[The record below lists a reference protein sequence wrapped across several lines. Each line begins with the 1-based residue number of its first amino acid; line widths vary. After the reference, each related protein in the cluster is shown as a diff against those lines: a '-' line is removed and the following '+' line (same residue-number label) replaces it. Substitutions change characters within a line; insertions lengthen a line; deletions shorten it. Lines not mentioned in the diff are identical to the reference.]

1 MPAFWRHKEILSKV
15 VLSDVSTKNTVAP
28 QQAIRA
34 LRADTPNCTSFTSLT
49 KSEIDGNASADYAS
63 LANLE
68 NDDNEVRWYPLNI
81 YRSNPKKAFRIR
93 DAFFEKGFTTYLRLK
108 YQEVIRHEELQ
119 NEAKPVISNLIF
131 VEIKKKIVRELKHTD
146 PDFLSV
152 QFMTKPK
159 RSREEKSQ
167 IISVPQKEM
176 QNFIDAE
183 TREDVEGLRIPF
195 ELDEANAKPG
205 RKVRIIRGAFAGITG
220 EIKNYKTHRIVLV
233 RLSDLGLANA
243 ITKIP
248 KSDLQFL
255 E

>member
-1 MPAFWRHKEILSKV
+1 M
-15 VLSDVSTKNTVAP
+15 STKNTIAP

-34 LRADTPNCTSFTSLT
+34 LGADTPSCSQVTSLT
-49 KSEIDGNASADYAS
+49 KAETDGNASADYAG
-63 LANLE
+63 LPNLE
-68 NDDNEVRWYPLNI
+68 LDDNEVRWYPLNI
-81 YRSNPKKAFRIR
+81 YHSSSKKAFRIR

-108 YQEVIRHEELQ
+108 YQEVIRHDELQ

-131 VEIKKKIVRELKHTD
+131 VEIKKKIVRALKHTD

-167 IISVPQKEM
+167 IIFIPQKEM
-176 QNFIDAE
+176 ENFIDAE

-195 ELDEANAKPG
+195 EVDEANIKPG
-205 RKVRIIRGAFAGITG
+205 RKVRIIRGPFAGITG
-220 EIKNYKTHRIVLV
+220 EIKNFKTHRIVLV

>member
-1 MPAFWRHKEILSKV
+1 M
-15 VLSDVSTKNTVAP
+15 STKNNVAP

-34 LRADTPNCTSFTSLT
+34 NSADTPNYTPVTSLT
-49 KSEIDGNASADYAS
+49 KAQIDGNASADYAT

-68 NDDNEVRWYPLNI
+68 IDDNEVRWYPLNI
-81 YRSNPKKAFRIR
+81 YHSNPKKAFRIR

-108 YQEVIRHEELQ
+108 YREVIRHEELL
-119 NEAKPVISNLIF
+119 NEARPVINNLIF
-131 VEIKKKIVRELKHTD
+131 VEIKKKIVRELKHSD

-152 QFMTKPK
+152 QFMTRPK

-167 IISVPQKEM
+167 IISVPRKEM
-176 QNFIDAE
+176 ENFIDAE

-195 ELDEANAKPG
+195 EVDEANAKPG

-220 EIKNYKTHRIVLV
+220 EIKNFKTHRIVLV

>member
-15 VLSDVSTKNTVAP
+15 VLSDVSTKNTIAP

-34 LRADTPNCTSFTSLT
+34 LGADTPNYSPVTSLT
-49 KSEIDGNASADYAS
+49 KAETDGNASAD
-63 LANLE
+63 
-68 NDDNEVRWYPLNI
+68 
-81 YRSNPKKAFRIR
+81 NPKKAFRIR

-108 YQEVIRHEELQ
+108 YQEVICHDELQ

-167 IISVPQKEM
+167 IIFIPQKEM
-176 QNFIDAE
+176 ENFIDAE
-183 TREDVEGLRIPF
+183 TREDAEGLRIPF
-195 ELDEANAKPG
+195 EVNEATAKPG

-220 EIKNYKTHRIVLV
+220 EIKNFKTHRIVLV
-233 RLSDLGLANA
+233 RLSDLSSSNNPSPLSSRKATGRRFAGIQRGEISLR
-243 ITKIP
+243 P
-248 KSDLQFL
+248 YGGFPFVVVR
-255 E
+255 

>member
-1 MPAFWRHKEILSKV
+1 M
-15 VLSDVSTKNTVAP
+15 STKNTIAP

-34 LRADTPNCTSFTSLT
+34 NSADTPSFVPVTSLT
-49 KSEIDGNASADYAS
+49 KAETDGNACADYAS
-63 LANLE
+63 LPNLE
-68 NDDNEVRWYPLNI
+68 IDDNEVRWYPLNI
-81 YRSNPKKAFRIR
+81 YHSNPKKAFRIR

-108 YQEVIRHEELQ
+108 YHEVIRHEELLR
-119 NEAKPVISNLIF
+119 A
-131 VEIKKKIVRELKHTD
+131 LKHTD

-152 QFMTKPK
+152 QFMTKP
-159 RSREEKSQ
+159 RQSREEKSQ
-167 IISVPQKEM
+167 ILSVPQKEM
-176 QNFIDAE
+176 ENFIDAE

-195 ELDEANAKPG
+195 EVDEANVKPG
-205 RKVRIIRGAFAGITG
+205 RKVRIIRGPFAGITG
-220 EIKNYKTHRIVLV
+220 EIKNFKTHRIVLV

>member
-1 MPAFWRHKEILSKV
+1 M
-15 VLSDVSTKNTVAP
+15 STKNNVAG

-34 LRADTPNCTSFTSLT
+34 FRADTPSCSPVTSLT
-49 KSEIDGNASADYAS
+49 KAETDGNASADYAG

-68 NDDNEVRWYPLNI
+68 LDDNEVRWYPLNI
-81 YRSNPKKAFRIR
+81 YHSNPKKAFRIR

-108 YQEVIRHEELQ
+108 YQEAIRHDELQ
-119 NEAKPVISNLIF
+119 NEAKPVINNLIF

-176 QNFIDAE
+176 ENFIDAE

-195 ELDEANAKPG
+195 EFDEANATPG
-205 RKVRIIRGAFAGITG
+205 RKVRIIRGTFAGITG
-220 EIKNYKTHRIVLV
+220 EIKNFKTHRIVLV

>member
-1 MPAFWRHKEILSKV
+1 M
-15 VLSDVSTKNTVAP
+15 STKNTVAP

-34 LRADTPNCTSFTSLT
+34 LRADTPNFTPVTSLT
-49 KSEIDGNASADYAS
+49 KAEIDGNASADYAS

-68 NDDNEVRWYPLNI
+68 TDDNEVRWYPLNI
-81 YRSNPKKAFRIR
+81 YHSNPKKAFRIR
-93 DAFFEKGFTTYLRLK
+93 DAFFKKGFTTYLRLR
-108 YQEVIRHEELQ
+108 YQEVIRHEELR

-146 PDFLSV
+146 PDLLSV
-152 QFMTKPK
+152 QFMTKTK
-159 RSREEKSQ
+159 RSKDEKSQ
-167 IISVPQKEM
+167 IISVPKKEM
-176 QNFIDAE
+176 ENFIDAE
-183 TREDVEGLRIPF
+183 TREDAEGLRIPF
-195 ELDEANAKPG
+195 EVNEANAKPG

-220 EIKNYKTHRIVLV
+220 EIKNFKTHRIVLV

>member
-1 MPAFWRHKEILSKV
+1 M
-15 VLSDVSTKNTVAP
+15 STKNTVAP
-28 QQAIRA
+28 KQAIRA
-34 LRADTPNCTSFTSLT
+34 PRADTPNFAPVTSLT
-49 KSEIDGNASADYAS
+49 KAETDGNACADYAT
-63 LANLE
+63 LPNLE
-68 NDDNEVRWYPLNI
+68 VDDNEVRWYPLNI
-81 YRSNPKKAFRIR
+81 YHSNPKKAFRIR

-108 YQEVIRHEELQ
+108 YREVIRHQELQ
-119 NEAKPVISNLIF
+119 NEVRPVISNLIF

-146 PDFLSV
+146 PDLQSV

-159 RSREEKSQ
+159 QSRAEKSR

-176 QNFIDAE
+176 ENFIDAE

-195 ELDEANAKPG
+195 EVDEANIKPG

-220 EIKNYKTHRIVLV
+220 EIKNFKTHRIILV
-233 RLSDLGLANA
+233 RLSDLGMANA

>member
-1 MPAFWRHKEILSKV
+1 M
-15 VLSDVSTKNTVAP
+15 STKNTIAP

-34 LRADTPNCTSFTSLT
+34 NSADTPSFVPVTSLT
-49 KSEIDGNASADYAS
+49 KAETDGNACADYAS
-63 LANLE
+63 LPNLE
-68 NDDNEVRWYPLNI
+68 IDDNEVRWYPLNI
-81 YRSNPKKAFRIR
+81 YHSNPKKAFRIR

-108 YQEVIRHEELQ
+108 YHEVIRHEELR
-119 NEAKPVISNLIF
+119 NEARPVISNLIF
-131 VEIKKKIVRELKHTD
+131 VEIKKKIVRALKHTD

-152 QFMTKPK
+152 QFMTRPR

-167 IISVPQKEM
+167 ILSVPKKEM
-176 QNFIDAE
+176 ENFIDAE
-183 TREDVEGLRIPF
+183 TREDVDGLRIPF
-195 ELDEANAKPG
+195 EVDEANAKPG
-205 RKVRIIRGAFAGITG
+205 RKVRIIRGPFAGITG
-220 EIKNYKTHRIVLV
+220 EIKNFKTHRIVLV

>member
-34 LRADTPNCTSFTSLT
+34 LGADTPNYSPVTSLT
-49 KSEIDGNASADYAS
+49 KAETDGNASADYAS

-68 NDDNEVRWYPLNI
+68 LDDNEVRWYPLNI
-81 YRSNPKKAFRIR
+81 YHSNPKKAFRIR

-108 YQEVIRHEELQ
+108 YQEVIRHDELQ

-167 IISVPQKEM
+167 IIFIPQKEM
-176 QNFIDAE
+176 ENFIDA
-183 TREDVEGLRIPF
+183 VGSVY
-195 ELDEANAKPG
+195 DEAQA
-205 RKVRIIRGAFAGITG
+205 
-220 EIKNYKTHRIVLV
+220 E
-233 RLSDLGLANA
+233 
-243 ITKIP
+243 
-248 KSDLQFL
+248 
-255 E
+255 

>member
-1 MPAFWRHKEILSKV
+1 M
-15 VLSDVSTKNTVAP
+15 STKNIVAP
-28 QQAIRA
+28 QQAIRT
-34 LRADTPNCTSFTSLT
+34 LRADTPNRTSFTSLT

-152 QFMTKPK
+152 QFMTKPR
-159 RSREEKSQ
+159 RSREGKSQ

>member
-1 MPAFWRHKEILSKV
+1 M
-15 VLSDVSTKNTVAP
+15 STKNTVAP

-34 LRADTPNCTSFTSLT
+34 NSADTPSYTPVTSLT
-49 KSEIDGNASADYAS
+49 KAETDGNACADYAS
-63 LANLE
+63 LPNLE
-68 NDDNEVRWYPLNI
+68 IDDNEIRWYPLNI
-81 YRSNPKKAFRIR
+81 YHSNPKKAFRIR

-108 YQEVIRHEELQ
+108 YHEVIRHEELL
-119 NEAKPVISNLIF
+119 NEARPVISNLIF
-131 VEIKKKIVRELKHTD
+131 VEIKKKIVRALKHTD

-152 QFMTKPK
+152 QFMTKP
-159 RSREEKSQ
+159 RQSREEKSQ
-167 IISVPQKEM
+167 IEKSQILSVPQKEM
-176 QNFIDAE
+176 ENFIDAE

-195 ELDEANAKPG
+195 EVDEANVKPG
-205 RKVRIIRGAFAGITG
+205 RKVRIIRGPFAGITG
-220 EIKNYKTHRIVLV
+220 EIKNFKTHRIVLV

>member
-1 MPAFWRHKEILSKV
+1 M
-15 VLSDVSTKNTVAP
+15 STKNIVAG

-34 LRADTPNCTSFTSLT
+34 LRADTPSCSPVTSLT
-49 KSEIDGNASADYAS
+49 KAETDGNASADYAS

-68 NDDNEVRWYPLNI
+68 LDDNEVRWYPLNI
-81 YRSNPKKAFRIR
+81 YHSNPKKAFRIR
-93 DAFFEKGFTTYLRLK
+93 DAFFKKGFTTYLRLK
-108 YQEVIRHEELQ
+108 YQEAIRHDELQ
-119 NEAKPVISNLIF
+119 NEAKPIISNLIF

-146 PDFLSV
+146 PDFQSV

-167 IISVPQKEM
+167 IIFIPQKEM
-176 QNFIDAE
+176 ENFIDAE
-183 TREDVEGLRIPF
+183 TRDDEEGLRIPF
-195 ELDEANAKPG
+195 EVDVANATPG

-220 EIKNYKTHRIVLV
+220 EIKNFKTHRIVLV

>member
-1 MPAFWRHKEILSKV
+1 M
-15 VLSDVSTKNTVAP
+15 STKNTVAT

-34 LRADTPNCTSFTSLT
+34 LRADTPNCSPVTSLT
-49 KSEIDGNASADYAS
+49 KAEMDGNASADYAS

-68 NDDNEVRWYPLNI
+68 IDDNEVRWYPLNI
-81 YRSNPKKAFRIR
+81 YHSNPKKAFRIR

-108 YQEVIRHEELQ
+108 YFEIIRHEELQ

-131 VEIKKKIVRELKHTD
+131 VEIKKKIVRELKHTN
-146 PDFLSV
+146 PDFRSV

-176 QNFIDAE
+176 ENFIDAE

-195 ELDEANAKPG
+195 EVDEANAKPG

-220 EIKNYKTHRIVLV
+220 EIKNFKTHRIVLV

-255 E
+255 EE

>member
-1 MPAFWRHKEILSKV
+1 M
-15 VLSDVSTKNTVAP
+15 STKNIVAG

-34 LRADTPNCTSFTSLT
+34 LRADTPSYSPVTSLT
-49 KSEIDGNASADYAS
+49 KAETDGNASADYAS

-68 NDDNEVRWYPLNI
+68 LDDNEVRWYPLNI
-81 YRSNPKKAFRIR
+81 YHSNPKKAFRIR
-93 DAFFEKGFTTYLRLK
+93 DAFFKKGFTTYLRLK
-108 YQEVIRHEELQ
+108 YQEAIRHDELQ

-146 PDFLSV
+146 PDFQSV

-167 IISVPQKEM
+167 IIFIPQKEM
-176 QNFIDAE
+176 ENFIDAE
-183 TREDVEGLRIPF
+183 TRDDEEGLRIPF
-195 ELDEANAKPG
+195 EVDVANAKPG

-220 EIKNYKTHRIVLV
+220 EIKNFKTHRIVLV